1 MENLLIVFA
10 MRMLTVTAK
19 DSRLLHLI
27 AASCALFELMYYA
40 NIDISLYY
48 SANAM
53 ISAFV
58 GLIALRYIKTL
69 SARLFSVFMLM
80 QCVLCL
86 LLVWDWSYSVNDF
99 LQYNLTQYNDILI
112 IMLIAIGAVSSS
124 DYDRYS
130 NN

>member
-1 MENLLIVFA
+1 
-10 MRMLTVTAK
+10 
-19 DSRLLHLI
+19 
-27 AASCALFELMYYA
+27 
-40 NIDISLYY
+40 
-48 SANAM
+48 M

-69 SARLFSVFMLM
+69 SASLFSVFMLM

-112 IMLIAIGAVSSS
+112 TMLIVIGAVSGS